1 MNENINLCNIL
12 KDCPKGEKFYSPLLG
27 NVTFAYISWDF
38 DKVIVTCCDKK
49 DDTTEYDIEFDG
61 HIIIGGVRTVEIMLY
76 PSKDQLDWS
85 KWEYPKPKKPKF
97 DPKTLNA
104 FDRVIIK
111 REFDGCYLWFPS
123 LFAYYN
129 DGCRAIDGHF
139 YLYMIPYNDETK
151 HLVYTKDEAPEHY
164 RYWED

>member
-1 MNENINLCNIL
+1 MTEYIDLIKKL
-12 KDCPKGEKFYSPLLG
+12 KDCPRGTQLWSDTRGEVTFEETNPGLLHPITLKDRKGHYFFLTRWG
-27 NVTFAYISWDF
+27 NVDEGFPE
-38 DKVIVTCCDKK
+38 CCTLWPQKNMRNWN
-49 DDTTEYDIEFDG
+49 E
-61 HIIIGGVRTVEIMLY
+61 
-76 PSKDQLDWS
+76 
-85 KWEYPKPKKPKF
+85 WEYPKPKKAKF
-97 DPKTLNA
+97 DPKTFKA
-104 FDRVIIK
+104 FDKVIIRRK
-111 REFDGCYLWFPS
+111 FDGCYLWFPS